1 MTWWCWGC
9 SAAAIVL
16 TGVFTPS
23 QAYRAVSWSTVV
35 LVAGMIPLSTAFIT
49 TGAADLVA
57 GWVLNIGGSSPVP
70 ALLAMSV
77 LTVILG
83 QLISNTATV
92 LIVLPIATV
101 LAADLHVSIM
111 PLMMALTVSGAASF
125 LTPVATPANTMVMEP
140 GGYTFTF
147 TGSWAF
153 RACCF
158 SWPSRCSGC
167 R

>member
-1 MTWWCWGC
+1 MR
-9 SAAAIVL
+9 
-16 TGVFTPS
+16 
-23 QAYRAVSWSTVV
+23 YRAVSWSTVV

-57 GWVLNIGGSSPVP
+57 GLVLNIGGSSPVP

-111 PLMMALTVSGAASF
+111 PFMMALTVSGPHPSS
-125 LTPVATPANTMVMEP
+125 P
-140 GGYTFTF
+140 
-147 TGSWAF
+147 
-153 RACCF
+153 R
-158 SWPSRCSGC
+158 WPHRPT
-167 R
+167 RW